1 MLHEITISGTTGT
14 PPYDEYGGGIRIK
27 AGKNERLVLKIRDNL
42 NLTLTQLSTFDGR
55 VYGYKK
61 II

>member
-14 PPYDEYGGGIRIK
+14 PPYDVYVCGIRIK